1 MTLVYTNHILQSLNV
16 VQNNID
22 IYLLDY
28 SKFYHRVEYFKT
40 LLSGDEMARA
50 QRYQSWAQQDRF
62 IVQHGFTREIL
73 AYHLET
79 SPETIDINAPKFCKP
94 ETNGIHFNI
103 SHSDDFLAVAIS
115 KDTPVGVD
123 IESMDRNIDLNHVA
137 AIVLSDAERM
147 KLFAFPKSAQKMILL
162 QTWVCKEAFWKFV
175 GEGLNGMIKQF
186 ELMPTNDKDD
196 YTMSG
201 SKRKFDQH
209 TIHSFATFPNRL
221 VGAIAYAGNNAEIR
235 FRINEFPVL
244 D

>member
-1 MTLVYTNHILQSLNV
+1 MTLVYTNHALPSFNV
-16 VQNNID
+16 VQNAID

-28 SKFYHRVEYFKT
+28 SKFYHQVEHFKS

-62 IVQHGFTREIL
+62 IVQHGLTRQIL

-79 SPETIDINAPKFCKP
+79 SPEVIEISAPKFGKP
-94 ETNGIHFNI
+94 EADGIYFNI
-103 SHSDDFLAVAIS
+103 SHSDDFLAVAVS

-123 IESMDRNIDLNHVA
+123 IERMDRNIDLNHVA

-147 KLFAFPKSAQKMILL
+147 KLFALPRSAQKMTLL
-162 QTWVCKEAFWKFV
+162 QTWVCKEAFWKYV

-186 ELMPTNDKDD
+186 ELMPTNDKDN
-196 YTMSG
+196 YTMAG

-209 TIHSFATFPNRL
+209 TIHSFAFYPDRL
-221 VGAIAYAGNNAEIR
+221 VGSIAYAGTEAKVR
-235 FRINEFPVL
+235 FRIDQIPL
-244 D
+244 